1 MSISRRFFYSIWD
14 SQSFPFTEAVGQVDW
29 LRTRT
34 SESGLNN
41 RIVKSDIL
49 ALNSSET
56 GDGEKEDVRSL
67 CLRNLK
73 SPSQKT
79 FVCAHSERI
88 SNRARSS
95 VIQGVDGDDETDSWA
110 FKMYP
115 YIWMKTLVGRKGQVK
130 NLEEFLWKSE
140 KLICWFNWSFNS
152 DSRITLLCR
161 YFDLAGLIIEVSQ
174 DFF

>member
-1 MSISRRFFYSIWD
+1 MHACRFRDDFSIPFGTVSHFHSLRRLGRLTD
-14 SQSFPFTEAVGQVDW
+14 
-29 LRTRT
+29 RTRT

-95 VIQGVDGDDETDSWA
+95 VIQGVDGDDETDS
-110 FKMYP
+110 
-115 YIWMKTLVGRKGQVK
+115 
-130 NLEEFLWKSE
+130 
-140 KLICWFNWSFNS
+140 
-152 DSRITLLCR
+152 
-161 YFDLAGLIIEVSQ
+161 
-174 DFF
+174 